1 MFVWI
6 VFCLYFSA
14 FYLEFDRQPLLIRH
28 VINMK
33 GRVTRTRQA
42 LQVSFAFKPSQ
53 FENKRKFN
61 TMKLKRFLLRYYPP
75 GTSFLFVLTIRA
87 QLFPPLPCHLFLATT
102 RDNDLVHCFFSFLS
116 FFLTL
121 SLFFSFLS
129 SSFFFLLLLI
139 SFFFLGIILQYSQR
153 DGSEGQKE
161 IPLLHLTTETD
172 VEVLVNQIVFEQP
185 LVRESRKPQLRRLI
199 YKLIEKLEANET
211 QDFYL
216 FKILRAHILPLTN
229 CAFNK
234 SGDKF
239 ITGSYDRTCKVWD
252 TNSGEELLTLEG
264 HKNVVYAIAFNNP
277 YGDKIITGS
286 FDKTCKLWSAETGVL
301 FHTFRGHATEIV
313 CLAFNPSGD
322 VVATGSMDNT
332 AKLWD
337 VNTGK
342 EIHTLLGHTAEIV
355 SLNFN
360 TDGTQVI
367 TGSFDH
373 TIKLWD
379 CSTGTCIHTLSGH
392 HGEISSTQFN
402 FSSELCI
409 SGSIDRTCKIWNV
422 KTGQCLQTLRGHNDE
437 ILDVAFNATG
447 SKVSWLL
454 VVVVIFVNFFLKII
468 ADFFFLIF
476 FFRLS
481 HFYSLALALCV
492 CVCSW

>member
-1 MFVWI
+1 LFN
-6 VFCLYFSA
+6 FSNS
-14 FYLEFDRQPLLIRH
+14 LN
-28 VINMK
+28 V
-33 GRVTRTRQA
+33 
-42 LQVSFAFKPSQ
+42 
-53 FENKRKFN
+53 
-61 TMKLKRFLLRYYPP
+61 
-75 GTSFLFVLTIRA
+75 SFLFVFCCCEPNNSRA
-87 QLFPPLPCHLFLATT
+87 
-102 RDNDLVHCFFSFLS
+102 
-116 FFLTL
+116 
-121 SLFFSFLS
+121 
-129 SSFFFLLLLI
+129 
-139 SFFFLGIILQYSQR
+139 GIILQYSQR
-153 DGSEGQKE
+153 DGTEGQKE

-313 CLAFNPSGD
+313 CLAFNPQGD

-379 CSTGTCIHTLSGH
+379 VQTGKCIHTLSGH

-447 SKVSWLL
+447 SKVRLL
-454 VVVVIFVNFFLKII
+454 
-468 ADFFFLIF
+468 FFFFGLF
-476 FFRLS
+476 DDT
-481 HFYSLALALCV
+481 
-492 CVCSW
+492 